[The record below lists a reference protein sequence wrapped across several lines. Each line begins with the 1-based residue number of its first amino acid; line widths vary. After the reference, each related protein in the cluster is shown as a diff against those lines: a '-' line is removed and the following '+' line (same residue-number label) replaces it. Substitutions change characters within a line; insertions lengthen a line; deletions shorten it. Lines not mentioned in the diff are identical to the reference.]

1 MAAGMASVVTPVGA
15 VPEMVAGGGALV
27 IPVGDAGALQIAIE
41 RLAANPD
48 LRRRLGE
55 EAQRAV
61 RARYISSSALPPLAD
76 AYRRMLKQS

>member
-1 MAAGMASVVTPVGA
+1 
-15 VPEMVAGGGALV
+15 MVAEGGALV
-27 IPVGDAGALQIAIE
+27 IPVGDVAALRSAID
-41 RLAANPD
+41 RLSVNPE

-61 RARYISSSALPPLAD
+61 CARYTPSSALPPLAD